1 MKPQVKKVLT
11 GLIEKGFRFK
21 CGAVKADKKVWFLS
35 LPTGETVCVWYESGH
50 VQTQFIIQ

>member
-35 LPTGETVCVWYESGH
+35 HPEGQTISVWYESGH
-50 VQTQFIIQ
+50 IQTQYLIQ